1 MGRAGEADVFHVDL
15 SPNPGRED
23 EARAWLDERERARRD
38 RFISPGPRRRFTLCR
53 AALRSVLCRE
63 LGCGND
69 ELEFG
74 SGYYEKPFAIVRGER
89 RPTGFNVSHSGRHGL
104 IAVASG
110 GRVGVDVEE
119 LDPRRNLDTLIDSA
133 FTAAERGDLDLV
145 EGLQKRRLFFRL
157 WTIKEALIK
166 GTGMGLALNM
176 STFEVPAAMRRGAAS
191 ATFSFPQA
199 PSVRWRLESLEG
211 EGFSGAVAY
220 ATA

>member
-1 MGRAGEADVFHVDL
+1 MGRVGEADVFHIDL
-15 SPNPGRED
+15 SSNPASED
-23 EARAWLDERERARRD
+23 EARASLDERELARRS
-38 RFISPGPRRRFTLCR
+38 RFVSPGPRRRFTLCR
-53 AALRSVLCRE
+53 AALRSVLCRK
-63 LGCGND
+63 LGCRND

-74 SGYYEKPFAIVRGER
+74 VGYYEKPFAIVRRER
-89 RPTGFNVSHSGRHGL
+89 RPIGFNVSHSGRHGL

-119 LDPRRNLDTLIDSA
+119 LDPRRNLDTLIDSV
-133 FTAAERGDLDLV
+133 FTAAERADLDSA

-176 STFEVPAAMRRGAAS
+176 STFEVPEAMRRGAAS
-191 ATFSFPQA
+191 AAFSFPQA
-199 PSVRWRLESLEG
+199 PSIRWRLESLEG
-211 EGFSGAVAY
+211 EEFAGAVAY